1 MRRWNRRAAAV
12 GTAFT
17 LALGQLI
24 ISSPAAQA
32 ADPVTLNLLTINDF
46 HGRIDTNTVKFAG
59 TVEGL
64 RQGDGASGA
73 NTLLIGAGDF
83 IGASLFASS
92 VQQDQPTIDV
102 MNELG
107 LDVSAVGNHEFDQGW
122 ADLRDRVIGPAGT
135 PNAQWDYLGANVYD
149 STTGQP
155 VLPEY
160 ATYQVGGVTVGVIG
174 AVTVETPTL
183 VSPDGVSSLKFGDP
197 VTAINRVADQL
208 TDGDPANGEAQILVA
223 SFHEGAPQGGQ
234 TLDQNVA
241 ASPAFAEIVN
251 DVSPKVAAIV
261 TGHTHQAYA
270 FQAPVPGDPSR
281 TRPIV
286 QTGSYGANVGQIK
299 LTVDRDT
306 DTVTGSTVANV
317 PRVGTADATLLA
329 QYPARLT
336 PIKAT
341 VDAALAVAN
350 QRGNVPVGSITADIT
365 TAYTPAT
372 PPDGV
377 NRCVAG
383 AGRDDRAS
391 ESTLGNLVANA
402 LLAQL
407 KDRDRGGAEIAVVNP
422 GGLRSDLCFA
432 ANTASWS
439 EDGPGLVMYGEA
451 NAVLPFANDLF
462 VTSLTGAQFKTAL
475 EQQWQRDAAGNIPTR
490 PYLQLGLS
498 DNVTYT
504 FDPSAPEGSRI
515 TSVTIDDRP
524 LDPAKTY
531 RIGSF
536 SFLLQGGDNF
546 RIFTAGT
553 DTKDSGL
560 VDRDAWIDYLKA
572 NPGLAPDFARHAVK
586 VTNQPTIA
594 AAGATVTFDV
604 AGLGLTSLG
613 APANSSLEAALL
625 PIGGGAPAAKEA
637 FAVSG
642 GAARVEFDVPAQIAA
657 GAWNLVLTATPSGTT
672 VTIPLTI
679 TATSSVTLTADRSSQ
694 VYGAANPLTL
704 TATVVTSDAG
714 AAGSVE
720 FRTGSTVLASVPVVG
735 GQAAF
740 TLPSSTPAGPYPIV
754 AHYTGAGGVP
764 PADSA
769 AVTVTVTPAGSVTVL
784 APALVVPFLGTILV
798 GAVGLNN
805 GQPARGSVEIRDNG
819 GVVGSTAVQS
829 HGLFVF
835 LAPRPARGQHSY
847 TATFVP
853 GDPANITGST
863 SNPVVV
869 RR

>member
-1 MRRWNRRAAAV
+1 
-12 GTAFT
+12 
-17 LALGQLI
+17 
-24 ISSPAAQA
+24 
-32 ADPVTLNLLTINDF
+32 
-46 HGRIDTNTVKFAG
+46 
-59 TVEGL
+59 
-64 RQGDGASGA
+64 
-73 NTLLIGAGDF
+73 
-83 IGASLFASS
+83 
-92 VQQDQPTIDV
+92 
-102 MNELG
+102 
-107 LDVSAVGNHEFDQGW
+107 
-122 ADLRDRVIGPAGT
+122 
-135 PNAQWDYLGANVYD
+135 
-149 STTGQP
+149 
-155 VLPEY
+155 
-160 ATYQVGGVTVGVIG
+160 
-174 AVTVETPTL
+174 
-183 VSPDGVSSLKFGDP
+183 
-197 VTAINRVADQL
+197 
-208 TDGDPANGEAQILVA
+208 
-223 SFHEGAPQGGQ
+223 
-234 TLDQNVA
+234 
-241 ASPAFAEIVN
+241 
-251 DVSPKVAAIV
+251 
-261 TGHTHQAYA
+261 
-270 FQAPVPGDPSR
+270 
-281 TRPIV
+281 IV

-365 TAYTPAT
+365 TAFTPAT
-372 PPDGV
+372 PPAGV
-377 NRCVAG
+377 DRCVAG

-402 LLAQL
+402 LVAQL
-407 KDRDRGGAEIAVVNP
+407 SAPEYGGAEIGVVNP

-439 EDGPGLVMYGEA
+439 NDGPGLVMYGEA

-515 TSVTIDDRP
+515 TSVTIDGRP

-553 DTKDSGL
+553 DTTDSGL

-572 NPGLAPDFARHAVK
+572 NPKLAPDFARHAVK
-586 VTNQPTIA
+586 VTNQPTTA

-604 AGLGLTSLG
+604 AGLDLTSLG

-625 PIGGGAPAAKEA
+625 PVGGGAPAAKEA

-740 TLPSSTPAGPYPIV
+740 TLPSSTPAGSYPIV

-769 AVTVTVTPAGSVTVL
+769 TVTVTVSPAGSVTVL

-805 GQPARGSVEIRDNG
+805 GQPARGSIEIRDNG
-819 GVVGSTAVQS
+819 SVVGSTAVQS

-835 LAPRPARGQHSY
+835 LAPRPGKGQHSY

>member
-1 MRRWNRRAAAV
+1 MRRWHGRAAAV

-17 LALGQLI
+17 LALGQLV

-64 RQGDGASGA
+64 RQADGAAGA

-183 VSPDGVSSLKFGDP
+183 VSPDGVSSLTFGDP

-208 TDGDPANGEAQILVA
+208 TDGDPANGEAEILVA
-223 SFHEGAPQGGQ
+223 SFHEGAPQGSQ
-234 TLDQNVA
+234 TLAQNVA

-261 TGHTHQAYA
+261 NGHTHQAYA

-281 TRPIV
+281 TRPII

-306 DTVTGSTVANV
+306 DTVTGYTVANV
-317 PRVGTADATLLA
+317 PRVGTADATLIA
-329 QYPARLT
+329 QYPARLS

-350 QRGNVPVGSITADIT
+350 ELGNVPVGSITADIT
-365 TAYTPAT
+365 TAFTPAT
-372 PPDGV
+372 PPAGV
-377 NRCVAG
+377 DRCVAG
-383 AGRDDRAS
+383 SGRDDRAS

-402 LLAQL
+402 LVAQL
-407 KDRDRGGAEIAVVNP
+407 SAPEYGGAEIGVVNP

-439 EDGPGLVMYGEA
+439 KDGLGVVMYGEA

-475 EQQWQRDAAGNIPTR
+475 EQQWQRDAAGNVPTR

-515 TSVTIDDRP
+515 TSVTIDGRP

-553 DTKDSGL
+553 DTTDSGL

-586 VTNQPTIA
+586 VTNQPTTA
-594 AAGATVTFDV
+594 AAGATVAFDV
-604 AGLGLTSLG
+604 AGLDLTSLG
-613 APANSSLEAALL
+613 APANSTLEAELRPVAC
-625 PIGGGAPAAKEA
+625 GAPAAKEA

-704 TATVVTSDAG
+704 TATVVTSGAD

-720 FRTGSTVLASVPVVG
+720 FRTGSTVLVSVPVVG
-735 GQAAF
+735 GKATF
-740 TLPSSTPAGPYPIV
+740 TLPSSTPAGSYPIV
-754 AHYTGAGGVP
+754 AHYTGDSTVP

-769 AVTVTVTPAGSVTVL
+769 VVTVTVTKAGSVTVL

-819 GVVGSTAVQS
+819 SVVGSTAVQG

-853 GDPANITGST
+853 SDPANVTGST

>member
-1 MRRWNRRAAAV
+1 M
-12 GTAFT
+12 
-17 LALGQLI
+17 I

-183 VSPDGVSSLKFGDP
+183 VSPDGVSSLTFGDP

-208 TDGDPANGEAQILVA
+208 TDGDPANGEAQVLMA

-306 DTVTGSTVANV
+306 DTVTGYTVANV
-317 PRVGTADATLLA
+317 PRVGTADATLIA
-329 QYPARLT
+329 QYPARLN

-341 VDAALAVAN
+341 VDAALAIAN

-372 PPDGV
+372 PPAGAD
-377 NRCVAG
+377 RCVAG

-402 LLAQL
+402 LVAQL
-407 KDRDRGGAEIAVVNP
+407 SAPEYGGAEIGVVNP

-432 ANTASWS
+432 ANTA
-439 EDGPGLVMYGEA
+439 
-451 NAVLPFANDLF
+451 
-462 VTSLTGAQFKTAL
+462 
-475 EQQWQRDAAGNIPTR
+475 
-490 PYLQLGLS
+490 
-498 DNVTYT
+498 
-504 FDPSAPEGSRI
+504 
-515 TSVTIDDRP
+515 
-524 LDPAKTY
+524 
-531 RIGSF
+531 
-536 SFLLQGGDNF
+536 
-546 RIFTAGT
+546 
-553 DTKDSGL
+553 
-560 VDRDAWIDYLKA
+560 
-572 NPGLAPDFARHAVK
+572 
-586 VTNQPTIA
+586 
-594 AAGATVTFDV
+594 
-604 AGLGLTSLG
+604 
-613 APANSSLEAALL
+613 
-625 PIGGGAPAAKEA
+625 
-637 FAVSG
+637 
-642 GAARVEFDVPAQIAA
+642 
-657 GAWNLVLTATPSGTT
+657 
-672 VTIPLTI
+672 
-679 TATSSVTLTADRSSQ
+679 
-694 VYGAANPLTL
+694 
-704 TATVVTSDAG
+704 
-714 AAGSVE
+714 
-720 FRTGSTVLASVPVVG
+720 
-735 GQAAF
+735 
-740 TLPSSTPAGPYPIV
+740 
-754 AHYTGAGGVP
+754 
-764 PADSA
+764 
-769 AVTVTVTPAGSVTVL
+769 
-784 APALVVPFLGTILV
+784 
-798 GAVGLNN
+798 
-805 GQPARGSVEIRDNG
+805 
-819 GVVGSTAVQS
+819 
-829 HGLFVF
+829 
-835 LAPRPARGQHSY
+835 
-847 TATFVP
+847 
-853 GDPANITGST
+853 
-863 SNPVVV
+863 
-869 RR
+869 